1 MKKDYPYAYDDPRS
15 NRQLYMYSA
24 YGGEDF
30 LAAWRESRRAF
41 LEDFEARAEVA
52 VSDDE
57 PPEAPL
63 PPPVLDAPGS
73 GPVDTLAV
81 LAACRAGLYAGD
93 TAPPL
98 PDWLQLLARKVEVA
112 KRVYRA
118 YGADL
123 RPAGE
128 PPEELSADEY
138 AELAHLLALGA
149 QAVGD
154 IRWLNAL
161 LKLND
166 LLCKLSGELT
176 PEGCAA
182 AGRALRGEVA
192 AVGRRA
198 GADQIRM
205 VCIL

>member
-1 MKKDYPYAYDDPRS
+1 MKKDYPYAYEDPRS
-15 NRQLYMYSA
+15 NRKLYMYSA

-41 LEDFEARAEVA
+41 LEDFEARAEAGLADVEPA
-52 VSDDE
+52 DDPPGPVS
-57 PPEAPL
+57 
-63 PPPVLDAPGS
+63 LDAPGS

-81 LAACRAGLYAGD
+81 LTACRDGLYAGD

-98 PDWLQLLARKVEVA
+98 PDWLQVLARKVEVA

-118 YGADL
+118 YGDDL
-123 RPAGE
+123 RPAGD
-128 PPEELSADEY
+128 PPQELSADQY

-149 QAVGD
+149 QALGD
-154 IRWLNAL
+154 VRWLNAL

-166 LLCKLSGELT
+166 LLCKLSGELS
-176 PEGCAA
+176 PAGCAA